1 MNSYKVVIKEGCFP
15 INKWADVTIEIKE
28 GVLMIQ
34 VDDRK
39 KIIKHEWITLVK
51 TKHEIQQID
60 FKGLDH
66 GRVQIDW
73 LKLYKGID

>member
-1 MNSYKVVIKEGCFP
+1 MSIQKPSAIAHISINSFLSASKE
-15 INKWADVTIEIKE
+15 
-28 GVLMIQ
+28 
-34 VDDRK
+34 
-39 KIIKHEWITLVK
+39 IIKHEWITLVK

-73 LKLYKGID
+73 LKLYKEID